1 MKLSATRLS
10 RTLSHRLG
18 FRRDWYLVVLSVI
31 IGLLMALVATAF
43 IAPLRWADELGEKMA
58 GSSLFWLMLLLVP
71 AIGGL
76 LVGMVRLLIN
86 APAIGPGI
94 TTVIYSVRRKRGWLP
109 LKVGVQQ
116 WINSSLT
123 ILTGGSAGAEG
134 PIATIGGAIGSTS
147 SRILH
152 GNSQATTTLLGCGAA
167 AGISAV
173 FNAPIA
179 GIFFVMEILLRD
191 FSLRTFTPIVISS
204 VVAAAATQGILH
216 DQAIFDIGLSFAK
229 NEGQFHISLLPL
241 YLLLGILCGIASIG
255 FIRGLE
261 LSTRFFDRLNAPAVL
276 KPAIGGLLLG
286 GLGLSWMLLTG
297 IDAIPDFYGNG
308 YPIITDM
315 LQPERYAN
323 LETGQLLDGTGW
335 LAVFLLGTFGLK
347 LVGTCLTLG
356 SGGAGGMFAPSLLM
370 GASVGGAVG
379 IGIDA
384 MGWLPNGTPA
394 QFALVGMAAVVAA
407 TTHAPLTAILIVYEL
422 TRSYEVIMP
431 LMFAAVVSTLISRWL
446 CRDSIYSAKLRAIGL
461 HTGSMGDLTILRKLT
476 VSDLTIKEAMSV
488 PTNDSAASMLRLSEL
503 HGVSDFAVTDDEGHY
518 AGLVTSEDLKAAL
531 VYREAIPLL
540 QVNELQRSNLP
551 TLTPDEPLDLVLEKF
566 SRCDSDALVVLDI
579 DDHRK
584 IMGLVTRSQLMRR
597 YQSALDRDE

>member
-10 RTLSHRLG
+10 RKLSHRLG
-18 FRRDWYLVVLSVI
+18 FRRDWYLVIISVV

-43 IAPLRWADELGEKMA
+43 IAPLRWTDQLGEEMA
-58 GSSLFWLMLLLVP
+58 NNPLFWLILLLAP
-71 AIGGL
+71 AVGGL
-76 LVGMVRLLIN
+76 LVGFVRMAIK

-109 LKVGVQQ
+109 MKVGIQQ

-123 ILTGGSAGAEG
+123 ILSGGSAGAEG
-134 PIATIGGAIGSTS
+134 PIATIGGAIGSTT
-147 SRILH
+147 SRLLH

-216 DQAIFDIGLSFAK
+216 DQAIFDIGQSFAE
-229 NEGQFHISLLPL
+229 NEGEFHISILPL
-241 YLLLGILCGIASIG
+241 YLLLGVLCGIASIG

-261 LSTRFFDRLNAPAVL
+261 FTTRFFERLSTPTII

-286 GLGLSWMLLTG
+286 ILGLGWMLITG
-297 IDAIPDFYGNG
+297 IEAIPDFYGNG

-315 LQPERYAN
+315 LQPERYEN
-323 LETGQLLDGTGW
+323 LDTGELLDGSGS
-335 LAVFLLGTFGLK
+335 LAVFLLAILVLK
-347 LVGTCLTLG
+347 LIGTCITLG

-370 GASVGGAVG
+370 GASIGGAVG
-379 IGIDA
+379 IGVEA
-384 MGWLPNGTPA
+384 MGWLPYGTPA

-476 VSDLTIKEAMSV
+476 VSDLTLQEATTVES
-488 PTNDSAASMLRLSEL
+488 NDSAASMLRLSEI
-503 HGVSDFAVTDDEGHY
+503 HGVRDFVVTDQEGHY
-518 AGLVTSEDLKAAL
+518 SGLVTSEDLKAAL

-551 TLTPDEPLDLVLEKF
+551 TLNVDEPLDLVLEKF
-566 SRCDSDALVVLDI
+566 TRCDSDALVVLDM
-579 DDHRK
+579 DRQNK
-584 IMGLVTRSQLMRR
+584 IMGLVTRNQLMRR

>member
-10 RTLSHRLG
+10 RKLSHRLG
-18 FRRDWYLVVLSVI
+18 FRRDWYLVIVSVV
-31 IGLLMALVATAF
+31 IGLLMALTATAF
-43 IAPLRWADELGEKMA
+43 IAPLRWADKVGESMA
-58 GSSLFWLMLLLVP
+58 SHPLFWLILLVAP
-71 AIGGL
+71 ALGGL
-76 LVGMVRLLIN
+76 LVGLVRRLIN

-94 TTVIYSVRRKRGWLP
+94 TTVIYSVRRKRGWLSM
-109 LKVGVQQ
+109 KVGIQQ
-116 WINSSLT
+116 WLNSTLT
-123 ILTGGSAGAEG
+123 ILSGGSAGAEG

-147 SRILH
+147 SRLLH

-229 NEGQFHISLLPL
+229 NEGRFHISLLPL
-241 YLLLGILCGIASIG
+241 YLMLGVLCGIASIG

-261 LSTRFFDRLNAPAVL
+261 ITTRFFEGLNVSAIL

-286 GLGLSWMLLTG
+286 LLGLAWMLTTG

-315 LQPERYAN
+315 LQPERYEN
-323 LETGQLLDGTGW
+323 LETGELLDGTGW
-335 LAVFLLGTFGLK
+335 LALFMLATLVLK
-347 LVGTCLTLG
+347 LIGTCLTLG

-370 GASVGGAVG
+370 GASIGGAVG
-379 IGIDA
+379 IGVDA

-422 TRSYEVIMP
+422 TRSYEVILP

-476 VSDLTIKEAMSV
+476 VTDLAIKEAMTV
-488 PTNDSAASMLRLSEL
+488 GTNDSAATMLRLSER
-503 HGVSDFAVTDDEGHY
+503 HGVGDFVVTDEDEHY
-518 AGLVTSEDLKAAL
+518 VGLVTSEDLKAAL

-551 TLTPDEPLDLVLEKF
+551 TLTMDEPLDLVLEKF
-566 SRCDSDALVVLDI
+566 SRCDSDALAVLDI
-579 DDHRK
+579 DDQRR
-584 IMGLVTRSQLMRR
+584 ILGLVTRSQLMRR